1 MLSKNKLDRINA
13 LANKEKK
20 SGLTKKE
27 QAEQKK
33 LRDEYLNNLRDS
45 FKNQL
50 KAVKII
56 DPEGTDVTPK
66 KVKQLRTKKKD
77 N

>member
-1 MLSKNKLDRINA
+1 MLSKDKLDRINV
-13 LANKEKK
+13 LANKEKE

-27 QAEQKK
+27 KAEQKE
-33 LRDEYLNNLRDS
+33 LRDEYLKNIRES

-50 KAVKII
+50 KGVTII
-56 DPEGTDVTPK
+56 DPEGTDVTPE
-66 KVKQLRTKKKD
+66 KVKKLRSEKKD